1 MDFDIVINSSLL
13 ELGLDGELNP
23 IENKTLLSLVNDFED
38 GIWRTEKFYDF
49 VWDNIAETALSYKE
63 REALQFRPAS
73 LLRSA
78 AKNLRLSDSDNDVG
92 KGSELAEIVL
102 YGIMK
107 HLFDALP
114 VVPKIFYKQN
124 VQDNA
129 KGADSV
135 HILVNEHGEFSLWFG
150 EAKFYSS
157 IENSRLDSIVVS
169 VKSLLATDKLKKE
182 NSIITNVSDIDLLG
196 IDESLR
202 SEIKSALSSKNS
214 IDSIKPLINVP
225 VLILHECD
233 ITAAATE
240 LSDEYLSEIRE
251 YHLDRAKAYFSKQ
264 IASLSELHKYA
275 DIKFHLI
282 LFPVPEKKPVVDAFV
297 AGVEHHKGG

>member
-23 IENKTLLSLVNDFED
+23 IENKTLLRLVNDFED